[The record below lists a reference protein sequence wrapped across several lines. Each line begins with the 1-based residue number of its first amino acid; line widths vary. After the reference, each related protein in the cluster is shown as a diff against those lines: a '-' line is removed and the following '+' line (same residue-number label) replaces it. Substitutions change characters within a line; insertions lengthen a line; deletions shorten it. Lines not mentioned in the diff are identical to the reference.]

1 MDEVEPIVI
10 RQWWAII
17 AEAETEF
24 VLLENILGKQRDL
37 PCSYKSDCKKEKN
50 MVSSTHEQNII
61 CSQTKLDEIGHEQ
74 TSGQFFCRSRGGLSA
89 DEKEDWN
96 ICIEW

>member
-1 MDEVEPIVI
+1 
-10 RQWWAII
+10 
-17 AEAETEF
+17 
-24 VLLENILGKQRDL
+24 
-37 PCSYKSDCKKEKN
+37 

-89 DEKEDWN
+89 DEKED
-96 ICIEW
+96 